1 MEISYSVLREI
12 QKKEMDSTKIVALSS
27 DFYVKASEFLEK
39 KKNDAFSSGS
49 TLSIREYENIKK
61 IIHSIKERRE
71 EKIVLMAIR
80 GEGTQKGLTPEEDEL
95 LAELS
100 DSVGKFRKRVTDMFS
115 EEEKPVSKNVRK
127 VKLLK
132 DVDPYKGLDNNVYG
146 PFRNGEEI
154 ELPPAEAEWLL
165 KAKLA
170 ENI

>member
-1 MEISYSVLREI
+1 MEINYSVLREI
-12 QKKEMDSTKIVALSS
+12 QKKEMESTKIVTLDG

-39 KKNDAFSSGS
+39 KKNDALSSGS
-49 TLSIREYENIKK
+49 ILPIREYENIKK

-80 GEGTQKGLTPEEDEL
+80 GEGTNKGLTPEEGDL

-100 DSVGKFRKRVTDMFS
+100 ASVGRFRKRVTEMFS
-115 EEEKPVSKNVRK
+115 EEEKTVKKDIRR

-132 DVDPYKGLDNNVYG
+132 DVDPYKGLDDNVYG

-170 ENI
+170 ENV